1 MKTSVVITLLDD
13 WRVFDTIASLLNQ
26 IRKPDE
32 IIIADGGSNREL
44 LDELHNSGVTNMK
57 IYVLPGSVAET
68 RNKVLKK
75 VKGDIIAF
83 IDADEIAPPL
93 WLQKL
98 TRPIEK
104 GYADFTGGGTRPL
117 YPPKTKIEKFVADF
131 DKWFYENVVKHDI
144 TALPMGNSAW
154 KMEIF
159 NVIGGFDENLK
170 WGGEDY
176 DINLRA
182 VQAGF
187 RGIYVKGAWVW
198 HDQSH
203 LNTIWKVIKK
213 KYRYS
218 VGATVAY
225 LKNNAFSNKR
235 SMAIKT
241 SVMYKHPIEFLNLGI
256 KAIAFIKGWYEWK
269 KIES

>member
-1 MKTSVVITLLDD
+1 MKTSVVITLLND
-13 WRVFDTIASLLNQ
+13 WRVFRTIASLLNQ
-26 IRKPDE
+26 TRKPDE
-32 IIIADGGSNREL
+32 IIIADGGSDKRL
-44 LDELHNSGVTNMK
+44 LDALHNINAENMK
-57 IYVLPGSVAET
+57 IYVLLGSVAET

-75 VKGDIIAF
+75 IEGDIVVF
-83 IDADEIAPPL
+83 IDADEVAPSS

-98 TRPIEK
+98 IKPIEDER
-104 GYADFTGGGTRPL
+104 ADFTGGGTLPL
-117 YPPKTKIEKFVADF
+117 YSPRTKIEEFVVNF
-131 DKWFYENVVKHDI
+131 DKWFYENVVKNDI

-159 NVIGGFDENLK
+159 DIVGGFDERLR

-187 RGIYVKGAWVW
+187 RGMYVEDAWVW

-225 LKNNAFSNKR
+225 LKNNAFSNKKR
-235 SMAIKT
+235 TAVKT
-241 SVMYKHPIEFLNLGI
+241 SVMYKHPIEFLNLGV
-256 KAIAFIKGWYEWK
+256 KAVAFIRGWHEWRRMEK
-269 KIES
+269 